1 MRGVVKAK
9 TTNSVPSNGLAAVEQ
24 SPRDSLIRTGRASIA
39 LLARQRSR
47 LVRLVALGIVAS
59 AMEAVGAVLLLVVL
73 RAVSQPNDP
82 LQFPLLGN
90 LYADFPGS
98 SRSSVLVGV
107 CLAVAAFFLV
117 RCLVLLVQTRAQYRA
132 GFQTAAD
139 LSHSLVSSYLLNDY
153 ALSLTRN
160 SGELART
167 AWDAVNIVAMF
178 ALVPVLILSS
188 EVIIAVA
195 LVVVVFAVAPALTV
209 MALVVLGVALGLTFR
224 YIHPRLRAIGR
235 RHESLST
242 KVFRL
247 MQQSLGGARDVRLF
261 HSEQYFIDELDR
273 ERHEIA
279 VGLAGQATMAN
290 APRVIVETVF
300 AVFLLLF
307 VAVAALNDQLDP
319 GTVALLGL
327 FAYAALRMMPS
338 LNRISLAVG
347 NLRSAGAAVETVT
360 TDLAAADGA
369 AAADEGSDADPRI
382 PRGFRQIVVD
392 KVSYHYPNHERL
404 VLDHVSVAID
414 RGTSLGVVGSTG
426 AGKST
431 LIDLVLGLLSPTS
444 GTISVDGIDVFANRI
459 AWQRR
464 LGVVSQSVFLLDDTL
479 RRNVAFG
486 LPDGD
491 IDDQRVAEAIDAAH
505 LGDFVESL
513 PEGLE
518 TVVGERGARLSGGQ
532 RQRVAIARALYR
544 RPEVIVF
551 DEGTSALDN
560 LTESAIMS
568 ALEALHGD
576 RTLIIVA
583 HRLTTVRRCDQIVL
597 LENGRVIDT
606 GTYDDLVE
614 RSASFRRMAL

>member
-1 MRGVVKAK
+1 
-9 TTNSVPSNGLAAVEQ
+9 
-24 SPRDSLIRTGRASIA
+24 
-39 LLARQRSR
+39 
-47 LVRLVALGIVAS
+47 
-59 AMEAVGAVLLLVVL
+59 
-73 RAVSQPNDP
+73 
-82 LQFPLLGN
+82 
-90 LYADFPGS
+90 
-98 SRSSVLVGV
+98 
-107 CLAVAAFFLV
+107 
-117 RCLVLLVQTRAQYRA
+117 
-132 GFQTAAD
+132 
-139 LSHSLVSSYLLNDY
+139 
-153 ALSLTRN
+153 
-160 SGELART
+160 
-167 AWDAVNIVAMF
+167 
-178 ALVPVLILSS
+178 
-188 EVIIAVA
+188 
-195 LVVVVFAVAPALTV
+195 
-209 MALVVLGVALGLTFR
+209 
-224 YIHPRLRAIGR
+224 
-235 RHESLST
+235 
-242 KVFRL
+242 
-247 MQQSLGGARDVRLF
+247 
-261 HSEQYFIDELDR
+261 
-273 ERHEIA
+273 
-279 VGLAGQATMAN
+279 
-290 APRVIVETVF
+290 
-300 AVFLLLF
+300 
-307 VAVAALNDQLDP
+307 
-319 GTVALLGL
+319 
-327 FAYAALRMMPS
+327 
-338 LNRISLAVG
+338 
-347 NLRSAGAAVETVT
+347 
-360 TDLAAADGA
+360 
-369 AAADEGSDADPRI
+369 
-382 PRGFRQIVVD
+382 VVD

-513 PEGLE
+513 PEGVE